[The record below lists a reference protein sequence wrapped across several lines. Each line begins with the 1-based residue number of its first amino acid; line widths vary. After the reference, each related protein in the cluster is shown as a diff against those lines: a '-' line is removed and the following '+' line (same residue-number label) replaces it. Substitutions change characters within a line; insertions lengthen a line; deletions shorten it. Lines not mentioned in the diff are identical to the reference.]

1 MYCKILEG
9 SFYNDFIVREAF
21 DPFGKKKKKNLMFI
35 FFNNLMLFENSI
47 FTFDYLYY

>member
-21 DPFGKKKKKNLMFI
+21 DPFGKKNLMFI
-35 FFNNLMLFENSI
+35 FFNNLMLFENNI
-47 FTFDYLYY
+47 

>member
-21 DPFGKKKKKNLMFI
+21 DPFGKKK
-35 FFNNLMLFENSI
+35 LMLFENSI
-47 FTFDYLYY
+47 FTFNYVYY

>member
-21 DPFGKKKKKNLMFI
+21 DPFGKKKK
-35 FFNNLMLFENSI
+35 LMLFENSI
-47 FTFDYLYY
+47 FTFNYVYY